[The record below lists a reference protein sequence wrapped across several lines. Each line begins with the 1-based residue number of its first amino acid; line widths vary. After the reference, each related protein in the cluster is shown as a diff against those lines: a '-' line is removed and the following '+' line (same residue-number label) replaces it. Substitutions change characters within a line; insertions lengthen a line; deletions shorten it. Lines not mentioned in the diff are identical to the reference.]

1 MAEKVQK
8 FIDWLHDQDEDTLWV
23 WHHKYNE
30 VLTNQ
35 LWPTPEA
42 ESN

>member
-1 MAEKVQK
+1 MKDSLQAL
-8 FIDWLHDQDEDTLWV
+8 FDWIRNQDEDTLWV
-23 WHHKYNE
+23 WHHKFNE

-42 ESN
+42 ERN